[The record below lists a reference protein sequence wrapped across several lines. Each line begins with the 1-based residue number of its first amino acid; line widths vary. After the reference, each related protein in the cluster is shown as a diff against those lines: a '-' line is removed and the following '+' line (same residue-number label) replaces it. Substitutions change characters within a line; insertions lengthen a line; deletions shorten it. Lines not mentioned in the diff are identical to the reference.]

1 MIIYNVTLSV
11 DVDVHEEWLRWMKNT
26 HIPDV
31 MATGLFLNSRLVR
44 VLAEEEGGVTYAVQY
59 TAADMATYERYRN
72 EHAPRLQ
79 AETQRLYGGRFH
91 AFRTLLEVLHSASP
105 SDNSTIAV

>member
-11 DVDVHEEWLRWMKNT
+11 DKDVHEQWLHWMRQT

-31 MATGLFLNSRLVR
+31 MATGLMLDSRLCR
-44 VLAEEEGGVTYAVQY
+44 VLGEEEGGYTYAVQY
-59 TAADMATYERYRN
+59 TCADMATYERYRD

-79 AETQRLYGGRFH
+79 AETHKHYGGKFA
-91 AFRTLLEVLHSASP
+91 AFRTLLEVLHTA
-105 SDNSTIAV
+105 